1 MSNRKMRSGAGSA
14 SARNRKHQGKGR
26 RTGAILP
33 RSFGAG
39 DDIVKRMTI
48 PNGIIAIAANVV
60 AVQTLDDTLVQSN
73 PATEWASFAARYQQY
88 RVRAMHVHFKS
99 VYPCNTATNEI
110 STMYYSD
117 FIGTALPTT
126 VAQVLADERCF
137 IKSSSQDHTM
147 TVTWARNPN
156 AKLWNPTSAVIPA
169 ANSYG
174 VALCST
180 TAALFSGADAST
192 YTIVFEVEFRG
203 SQ

>member
-1 MSNRKMRSGAGSA
+1 MGSRSTF
-14 SARNRKHQGKGR
+14 ARNRKQQGTGR
-26 RTGAILP
+26 RTVATVP
-33 RSFGAG
+33 RFMRLG
-39 DDIVKRMTI
+39 DELVKRMTI

-99 VYPCNTATNEI
+99 VYIVNTATNEI
-110 STMYYSD
+110 STMYYAD
-117 FIGTALPTT
+117 FIGTSVPTT
-126 VAQVLADERCF
+126 VGQVLADEGCV
-137 IKSSSQDHTM
+137 IKSSSQDHTQ
-147 TVTWARNPN
+147 TITWARNPN

-180 TAALFSGADAST
+180 TAALFSGADAFT
-192 YTIVFEVEFRG
+192 YSIVFEVEFRG